1 MPFKWAT
8 SLRDPQGCDENGPTA
23 ALLLSHVSIKICS
36 FLGPVRLGPSCWR
49 PILIAT
55 PLHQSLT
62 WCITFEGTLTAAA
75 YFATEKDPKLRPYD
89 WYKAFVVQGA
99 TENALP
105 AAYIELI
112 RAVPSQT
119 DPNTARRAR
128 NQALL
133 AGVAH

>member
-1 MPFKWAT
+1 M
-8 SLRDPQGCDENGPTA
+8 
-23 ALLLSHVSIKICS
+23 V
-36 FLGPVRLGPSCWR
+36 V
-49 PILIAT
+49 
-55 PLHQSLT
+55 
-62 WCITFEGTLTAAA
+62 TFEGTLTAAA